1 MTPGARS
8 VGSWTS
14 DRASEG
20 ESEVAGRATI
30 PAMQRVRPP
39 AVAGLFYPDD
49 PGDLA
54 RTVGE
59 LLASAPPRNGPPPK
73 AIVVP
78 HAGYVY
84 SGPIAA
90 AAFAAVRTHAQRIRR
105 VVLLGPSHFAPLRGV
120 AAPDADAFATPLGAA
135 PVEADGFARSAAAHA
150 REHSLEVEIPFLQFV
165 LPAFSLVPLAVGDA
179 EPAEVAGVLD
189 RVWGDDETLVVVST
203 DLSHYLPYDL
213 GRRADLDT
221 AKRIERLELVSDEAA
236 CGAAPLNGFLEAA
249 RRRGLRAERLDLRS
263 SGDTAGDRDRVVGY
277 GSFVF
282 TEPRA

>member
-1 MTPGARS
+1 MK
-8 VGSWTS
+8 
-14 DRASEG
+14 
-20 ESEVAGRATI
+20 
-30 PAMQRVRPP
+30 RVRPP

-49 PGDLA
+49 PRDLA

-59 LLASAPPRNGPPPK
+59 LLAAARPSDGSPPK

-84 SGPIAA
+84 SGTIAA
-90 AAFAAVRTHAQRIRR
+90 PAFAALQPYARRIRR

-120 AAPDADAFATPLGAA
+120 AAPDADGFATPLGAT
-135 PVEADGFARSAAAHA
+135 PIESDGFPRSAAAHA
-150 REHSLEVEIPFLQFV
+150 REHSLEVEVPFLQSV
-165 LPAFSLVPLAVGDA
+165 LPEFSLVPLAVGDA
-179 EPAEVAGVLD
+179 EPDEVAQALE
-189 RVWGDDETLVVVST
+189 RVWGGEETLVVVST

-213 GRRADLDT
+213 GRRADLET
-221 AKRIERLELVSDEAA
+221 ASRIERLEPVSDEAA

-277 GSFVF
+277 GSFAF
-282 TEPRA
+282 TDPRA